1 MKKESLLAIFK
12 MRPWMWVVLLAA
24 TLAAGFAI
32 RMIDLTDLPLDFA
45 PTRQLFSALKARGMY
60 YQYVTDAP
68 EWQREAA
75 ISLGGVG
82 DFEPPIIETIVSQTY
97 RITGEH
103 IWIARIYSSLFWVL
117 GGLALFLLIREMTS
131 NGPAL
136 IGTLFYLF
144 VPFGVQAS
152 RAFQPDPLMT
162 ALLVYYL
169 WALFRW
175 QNTRSWKWA
184 ILTGVFGGLALFAKN
199 VSIFFIAGGLAGVV
213 FGILG
218 LKQAIRN
225 LQVWV
230 AGIMILLPSVIYS
243 LVSPATSGA
252 LGGYFAMQ
260 FYPEMWIDPAFYF
273 RWEYVINYITG
284 FGTTLLAALSIFITD
299 KKRERPLL
307 AGLWIGYILY
317 GLVFSYATYTHY
329 YYQLPLIPLVALSIS
344 PMLHL
349 FFDRFLKRSP
359 GFLPR
364 LVLVGLALGGLS
376 VQAWYSRNTLVNN
389 EYRHEAAF
397 WAEIGDTLGHNASVV
412 GLTQDYGYRLAYWGY
427 QNSSAWLTS
436 GDINA
441 RYMAG
446 IDIDLLEMFQEET
459 AGKQYFLV
467 TMFGEFNN
475 QPAIQELLYANYPIY
490 AETDEY
496 IIFDLQHPLTQ
507 P

>member
-1 MKKESLLAIFK
+1 MKEFPLLAKFT
-12 MRPWMWVVLLAA
+12 MRPWMWVGLLVMA
-24 TLAAGFAI
+24 LAAGFAI

-68 EWQREAA
+68 EWQRERA
-75 ISLGGVG
+75 IALGGVG
-82 DFEPPIIETIVSQTY
+82 DFEPPILETLVAQTY
-97 RITGEH
+97 RVTGEH

-117 GGLALFLLIREMTS
+117 GGLALFLLVREMTS

-136 IGTLFYLF
+136 LGTLFYLF
-144 VPFGVQAS
+144 NPFGVQAS
-152 RAFQPDPLMT
+152 RAFQPDPLMV
-162 ALLVYYL
+162 ALLIYYL

-184 ILTGVFGGLALFAKN
+184 ILFGLFGGLAFFVKN
-199 VSIFFIAGGLAGVV
+199 VSIFFIAGALAGVV

-218 LKQAIRN
+218 LKQAIRS

-230 AGIMILLPSVIYS
+230 AGVLILIPSVIYS
-243 LVSPATSGA
+243 LFSSATSSA
-252 LGGYFAMQ
+252 LSGYFNMQ
-260 FYPEMWIDPAFYF
+260 FHPKMWIDPAFYF

-299 KKRERPLL
+299 KKRERPML
-307 AGLWIGYILY
+307 AGLWIGYVLF

-329 YYQLPLIPLVALSIS
+329 YYQEFFIALVAISIG
-344 PMLHL
+344 PALEL
-349 FFDRFLKRSP
+349 FFERFLQRSP
-359 GFLPR
+359 GILPR
-364 LVLVGLALGGLS
+364 LVLVGLVLGGLS
-376 VQAWYSRNTLVNN
+376 VQSWYSRNTLMNSD
-389 EYRHEAAF
+389 YRPEEAF
-397 WAEIGDTLGHNASVV
+397 WAEIGDKLGHNANVV

-427 QNSSAWLTS
+427 QSSSAWFTS
-436 GDINA
+436 GDIEA
-441 RYMAG
+441 RYLAG
-446 IDIDLLEMFQEET
+446 IDVDLLAKFQEDT

-467 TMFGEFNN
+467 TMFGEFEN
-475 QPAIQELLYANYPIY
+475 QPQIKDLLYANYPVY

-496 IIFDLQHPLTQ
+496 IIFDLQHPLSQ

>member
-1 MKKESLLAIFK
+1 MKKVFLSTVFK
-12 MRPWMWVVLLAA
+12 MRPWMWTVLLALS
-24 TLAAGFAI
+24 LAGGFAI

-68 EWQREAA
+68 EWQRQAA

-82 DFEPPIIETIVSQTY
+82 DFEPPVLETIVSQTY

-103 IWIARIYSSLFWVL
+103 LWIVRIYSSLFWVL
-117 GGLALFLLIREMTS
+117 GGLALYLLIRRITS

-136 IGTLFYLF
+136 IGLLFYLF
-144 VPFGVQAS
+144 NPFGVQAS
-152 RAFQPDPLMT
+152 RAFQPDPLMV
-162 ALLVYYL
+162 ALVLYYL

-175 QNTRSWKWA
+175 QEARSWKWA
-184 ILTGVFGGLALFAKN
+184 ILTGMFGGLALFVKN
-199 VSIFFIAGGLAGVV
+199 VSLFFIAGALAGVV

-218 LKQAIRN
+218 LKQAIRS

-230 AGIMILLPSVIYS
+230 AGIIILLPSVIYS
-243 LVSPATSGA
+243 LVSPATSSA

-284 FGTTLLAALSIFITD
+284 FGTTLLAALSIFIAD
-299 KKRERPLL
+299 RKRERPML
-307 AGLWIGYILY
+307 AGLWIGYVLF

-329 YYQLPLIPLVALSIS
+329 YYQDFLIALVALSLG
-344 PMLHL
+344 PVLKL
-349 FFDRFLKRSP
+349 FFDRFLQLSP
-359 GFLPR
+359 GILPR
-364 LVLVGLALGGLS
+364 MVLMGLVLGGLS
-376 VQAWYSRNTLVNN
+376 VQAWYSRNTFVNN
-389 EYRHEAAF
+389 DYRHEAAF
-397 WAEIGDTLGHNASVV
+397 WAEIGDVLGHDASVV
-412 GLTQDYGYRLAYWGY
+412 GLTHDYGYRLAYWGY
-427 QNSSAWLTS
+427 QNSTAWLTT

-446 IDIDLLEMFQEET
+446 IDIDLLEMFQEDT

-467 TMFGEFNN
+467 TMFGEFEK
-475 QPAIQELLYANYPIY
+475 QPVIKDLLYANYPIY

-496 IIFDLQHPLTQ
+496 IIFDLQHPLSQ